1 MSTNITELSD
11 AWLINYLSG
20 DRKSML
26 MEGCV
31 SPASACIELTT
42 CGADLDQVATVLK
55 AYGETKIPMRMVKVD
70 GTVYILFGMSEKSYN
85 SCCSDIKD
93 ILNIDGEAE
102 VQKHD
107 WSKAVNI
114 GVDGVTPKDALW
126 DSLVSWAIY
135 DTREG
140 ILYIFGTNYTKTC
153 KGYPLLGSM
162 VYTPMHVK
170 YTIDED
176 NPDVECLKEIFSHFD
191 RKIPN
196 VYFSP

>member
-42 CGADLDQVATVLK
+42 RGADLDQVATVLK
-55 AYGETKIPMRMVKVD
+55 AYGDTKVPMKMVNMS
-70 GTVYILFGMSEKSYN
+70 GTVYILFGMGEKSYN
-85 SCCSDIKD
+85 SYCDNIKN
-93 ILNIDGEAE
+93 ILNIDNETE

-126 DSLVSWAIY
+126 DSLVSGAIY

-176 NPDVECLKEIFSHFD
+176 NPDFECLKEIFSHFD